1 MRLGLYTFASLAF
14 IGLVAGIVYTLA
26 PGNYVLDVAGL
37 NLNLP
42 IALWVA
48 LPLLVL
54 LVLTILHLFYHGTR
68 NYFARRKWQHDAD
81 AMQDALYWSLIK
93 QPKPH
98 TYAIPQIREGA
109 SLLSSASLELKE
121 LPEGVSSKLA
131 KTIEW
136 VKQIQN
142 GEVVDL
148 KQKKV
153 DRFMEKDNPL
163 LIQNQLNRLSTDA
176 DFADEILRSRE
187 QYSKPAIDAALE
199 KVLETQTF
207 FKLKKYANLFSF
219 SDLERLLDR
228 ADAGDDVGL
237 TLENMEIFTE
247 DMDLECPQYMR
258 LVRSAIKAFNPDE
271 NLAWFKKAASEHT
284 RAQAAYLFLLFRYE
298 MLDKVKEFLEE
309 HEEDDF
315 VAFRAFYA
323 LKKNKYNYKV
333 RDFITAENACK

>member
-14 IGLVAGIVYTLA
+14 IGLVAGVVYTLA
-26 PGNYVLDVAGL
+26 PGNYVLEVAGL

-54 LVLTILHLFYHGTR
+54 LVLTIFHMLYHGTR
-68 NYFARRKWQHDAD
+68 NYFARRKWQRDVD
-81 AMQDALYWSLIK
+81 TMQDALYWSLIK
-93 QPKPH
+93 QPKSH
-98 TYAIPQIREGA
+98 TYAIPQMREGA
-109 SLLSSASLELKE
+109 SLLSSASLDLNE

-131 KTIEW
+131 KTVEW
-136 VKQIQN
+136 IKQIQN

-153 DRFMEKDNPL
+153 DRFLEKDNPL
-163 LIQNQLNRLSTDA
+163 LVQNQLNRLATDT
-176 DFADEILRSRE
+176 DFADEVLRSRE
-187 QYSKPAIDAALE
+187 NYAKPVIDVALE
-199 KVLETQTF
+199 KALETQTF
-207 FKLKKYANLFSF
+207 FKLKKYTNLLTF
-219 SDLERLLDR
+219 SDLEVLLDR
-228 ADAGDDVGL
+228 ADDGEDVGL
-237 TLENMEIFTE
+237 TLENMETFTE
-247 DMDLECPQYMR
+247 DMELDCPQYMR

-271 NLAWFKKAASEHT
+271 NLAWFKKAAAEHP

-298 MLDKVKEFLEE
+298 MLEQAKEFLEE
-309 HEEDDF
+309 HEEEDF

-333 RDFITAENACK
+333 RDFISAENACK